1 LTFKKWKTTTLHL
14 GTKVEKQQPKIVK
27 CSANMTT
34 ELNQVIKKRLT
45 LSVNLFF
52 LNIMCKKKL
61 FVIFGLL
68 LIQNQLIMPSTSET
82 GHAKNVAN
90 FQDLIAF
97 VTGYGATYNPNKN
110 ALKLPQ
116 LNALYTASQASLADV
131 VTKNTAYNNKVN
143 ERVVAFKDLKALST
157 RLINALQTTDAT
169 PEKIADAKAFNKKM
183 QGIRA
188 KAVDT
193 PADPSTPAPATISTS
208 QQSYDQQI
216 QHLAGIISVLQTEP
230 SYAPNETELQIATLT
245 AKQADLTAKNSA
257 VATAYTN
264 VSNSRIARDTT
275 IYGTDTGLFDIAS
288 EVKKY
293 VKSVFGATSPQ
304 FAQIK
309 GIEFTKKR
317 R

>member
-1 LTFKKWKTTTLHL
+1 M
-14 GTKVEKQQPKIVK
+14 
-27 CSANMTT
+27 A
-34 ELNQVIKKRLT
+34 
-45 LSVNLFF
+45 SV
-52 LNIMCKKKL
+52 
-61 FVIFGLL
+61 
-68 LIQNQLIMPSTSET
+68 SET

-90 FQDLIAF
+90 LQDLISF
-97 VTGYGATYNPNKN
+97 VTGYGATYNPTKN

-116 LNALYTASQASLADV
+116 LNALATASQASLADV

-143 ERVVAFKDLKALST
+143 ERVVAFSNLKALST

-169 PEKIADAKAFNKKM
+169 TQKVADAKAFNKKLH
-183 QGIRA
+183 GVRA
-188 KAVDT
+188 KAVTT
-193 PADPSTPAPATISTS
+193 PPDPNTPAPTTISTS

-230 SYAPNETELQIATLT
+230 SYAPNENDLKIVTLT
-245 AKQADLTAKNSA
+245 AKQADLTAKNNA

-264 VSNSRIARDTT
+264 VSNSRIARDTNLYAT
-275 IYGTDTGLFDIAS
+275 TTGLFDIAT

-293 VKSVFGATSPQ
+293 VKSVYGATSPQ

-317 R
+317 K